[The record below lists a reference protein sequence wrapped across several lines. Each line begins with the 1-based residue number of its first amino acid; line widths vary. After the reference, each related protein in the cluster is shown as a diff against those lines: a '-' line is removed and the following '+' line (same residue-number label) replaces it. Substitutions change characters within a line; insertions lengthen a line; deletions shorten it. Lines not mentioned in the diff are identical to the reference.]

1 MSVLTYLVIIA
12 IVITLPVLAAVLPKP
27 WWKLNQKQ
35 KKERSPFIIAGAI
48 LAVLGIINLI
58 IVTFFGS

>member
-1 MSVLTYLVIIA
+1 
-12 IVITLPVLAAVLPKP
+12 
-27 WWKLNQKQ
+27 LNKKQ
-35 KKERSPFIIAGAI
+35 KKGRSPFIIAGAI